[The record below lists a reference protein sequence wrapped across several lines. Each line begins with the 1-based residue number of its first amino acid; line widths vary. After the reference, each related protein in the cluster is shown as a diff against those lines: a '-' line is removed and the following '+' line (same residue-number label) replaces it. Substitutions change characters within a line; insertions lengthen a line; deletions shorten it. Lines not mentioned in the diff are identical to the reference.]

1 MILLVILL
9 AQGFSE
15 KPKLVLLRLFLT
27 SFFTGKKKI
36 SGLFLLV
43 PSVEFWEI
51 YDKKKK
57 KVEIFFYMV
66 KKTAKVSLVILSA
79 LVLCKVPRQLQVHT
93 KLKSEPALEPAL
105 EPKLFKSDLE
115 LKQIVSLPHHCAH
128 YLPSGP
134 QCKQQRWARATFFFE
149 SATAILQLKGN
160 TSAIAIPQLFKE
172 TVASV

>member
-79 LVLCKVPRQLQVHT
+79 LVLCKVPRQL
-93 KLKSEPALEPAL
+93 
-105 EPKLFKSDLE
+105 
-115 LKQIVSLPHHCAH
+115 
-128 YLPSGP
+128 
-134 QCKQQRWARATFFFE
+134 
-149 SATAILQLKGN
+149 
-160 TSAIAIPQLFKE
+160 
-172 TVASV
+172 